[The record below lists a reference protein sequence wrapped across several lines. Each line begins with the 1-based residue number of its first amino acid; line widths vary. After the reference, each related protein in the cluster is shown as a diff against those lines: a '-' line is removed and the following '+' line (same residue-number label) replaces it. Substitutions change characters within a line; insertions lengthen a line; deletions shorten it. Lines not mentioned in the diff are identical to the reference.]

1 MWLIS
6 DSVPSSDIF
15 RLLDI
20 LSKVDQTSKVLGH
33 PVAPVR
39 YTDPKASHLSH
50 CPFTLPPTFTDCN
63 EVSEYYHCD
72 IDTSREKQVQLF
84 RNTVF
89 NGK

>member
-39 YTDPKASHLSH
+39 YTDPKASHLSQ
-50 CPFTLPPTFTDCN
+50 CPFTLPPTFTD
-63 EVSEYYHCD
+63 
-72 IDTSREKQVQLF
+72 
-84 RNTVF
+84 TV
-89 NGK
+89 GVRILPL